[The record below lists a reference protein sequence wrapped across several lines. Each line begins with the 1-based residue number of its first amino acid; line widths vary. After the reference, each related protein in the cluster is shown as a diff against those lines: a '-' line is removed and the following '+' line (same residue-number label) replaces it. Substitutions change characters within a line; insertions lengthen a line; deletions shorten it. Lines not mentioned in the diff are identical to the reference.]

1 MQPGDCADEPTDQT
15 SQDRCTPIRFGNE
28 CQTFRAKTIPALF
41 HLTNQL
47 RQKSRSLL
55 YQWLLYQSSLTLR

>member
-1 MQPGDCADEPTDQT
+1 MDALTAAKPGVFVLD
-15 SQDRCTPIRFGNE
+15 I
-28 CQTFRAKTIPALF
+28 KTIPALSY
-41 HLTNQL
+41 LTNKP